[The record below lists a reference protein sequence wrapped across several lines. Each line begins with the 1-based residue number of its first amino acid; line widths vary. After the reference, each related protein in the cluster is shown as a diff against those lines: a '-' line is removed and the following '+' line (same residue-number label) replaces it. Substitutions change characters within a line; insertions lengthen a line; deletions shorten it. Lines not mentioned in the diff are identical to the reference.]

1 MDIDGYVKF
10 LEDQNL
16 SKNGI
21 ATRKRMLQ
29 ETYSYIGK
37 NLDEVVSNDNEMYY
51 ALIKLQDIDNRAH
64 TPRQNALR
72 KYYIFKNNKEFPRLK
87 NYRPK

>member
-1 MDIDGYVKF
+1 MELEKKENRKIKEKIEKSEIMEDIM
-10 LEDQNL
+10 E
-16 SKNGI
+16 
-21 ATRKRMLQ
+21 
-29 ETYSYIGK
+29 EIGK